1 MFTLQVLQRL
11 GLSKDVQLSKEVEL
25 AVIEL
30 AENMLDHTMEFA
42 CLMASRR
49 GGKWLEVRCLRG
61 AESLQQLLGGYF
73 SAVTGARMPTACHL
87 HVSTR

>member
-1 MFTLQVLQRL
+1 MFALQVLQRL

-61 AESLQQLLGGYF
+61 ADSLQQLLGGL
-73 SAVTGARMPTACHL
+73 SAVAGARMPTACHL
-87 HVSTR
+87 HVLSR